1 MREALEKIRQ
11 SAEELLAKA
20 DSEAAL
26 EELRV
31 RFLGKKGEVTAIL
44 KQMGS
49 LSAEERPK
57 IGALANE
64 VRPPSTPRSA
74 RRGKSWRPGLL
85 EQRLAAER
93 IDVTLP
99 GPAPGAGPSAPVSAG
114 AGRAQ
119 GDLFGHGLRGQGGPG
134 GGVRP
139 LQL

>member
-44 KQMGS
+44 KLMGS

-64 VRPPSTPRSA
+64 VRAAIDAEVRQ
-74 RRGKSWRPGLL
+74 RGKELAAGLL

-99 GPAPGAGPSAPVSAG
+99 GRRPVQ
-114 AGRAQ
+114 GRRHPFQ
-119 GDLFGHGLRGQGGPG
+119 QVLDELKEIFLGMLSISKL
-134 GGVRP
+134 
-139 LQL
+139 

>member
-64 VRPPSTPRSA
+64 VRAAIDAEVRQ
-74 RRGKSWRPGLL
+74 RGKELAAGLL

-93 IDVTLP
+93 IDVDEN
-99 GPAPGAGPSAPVSAG
+99 
-114 AGRAQ
+114 GRIS
-119 GDLFGHGLRGQGGPG
+119 GLF
-134 GGVRP
+134 
-139 LQL
+139 